1 MNDIKPLLK
10 ATHNY
15 GFWKGTLFGFVTAAI
30 LFIVCFY
37 KNLLH
42 LILQ

>member
-15 GFWKGTLFGFVTAAI
+15 GFWKGTVVGFI
-30 LFIVCFY
+30 LAM
-37 KNLLH
+37 
-42 LILQ
+42 ILVIITIFL